1 MKNFKLLAIT
11 LLLSTIFLFSC
22 QRVAPNYVGVLME
35 NYGKAGKD
43 DFSIV
48 KGRVSTMFS
57 PGSEL
62 FQVPLWEQRA
72 DFGDKTLH
80 LKASD
85 NTEFSSKPIY
95 SFVVIEKRAIDVV
108 FENKHLGSGD
118 DFMTSL
124 EDNILET
131 KIYDLMKE
139 ESRKYTTD
147 ELMATGGSLKFE
159 ETLQKIV
166 AEEFT
171 KKGLE
176 LKTFSCQLEFSDKVK
191 AKIDNRNE
199 VNTNISVLD
208 QQILEQR
215 KRNELAE
222 LEAQANIIRSKGIT
236 PQIIQEWAIDKWDGK
251 LPTTITGNSST
262 VMNIPIK

>member
-80 LKASD
+80 LKVS
-85 NTEFSSKPIY
+85 NQ
-95 SFVVIEKRAIDVV
+95 
-108 FENKHLGSGD
+108 
-118 DFMTSL
+118 SL
-124 EDNILET
+124 LNSLMYKFIT
-131 KIYDLMKE
+131 CICNMWKI
-139 ESRKYTTD
+139 RN
-147 ELMATGGSLKFE
+147 
-159 ETLQKIV
+159 QKG
-166 AEEFT
+166 T
-171 KKGLE
+171 
-176 LKTFSCQLEFSDKVK
+176 
-191 AKIDNRNE
+191 
-199 VNTNISVLD
+199 
-208 QQILEQR
+208 
-215 KRNELAE
+215 
-222 LEAQANIIRSKGIT
+222 IRSCW
-236 PQIIQEWAIDKWDGK
+236 EYFHLHLW
-251 LPTTITGNSST
+251 
-262 VMNIPIK
+262 